1 MFITDGELDVQDQ
14 GNTSAEGLLKTIA
27 YGSTFGTRG
36 LGESHGSERLIFMP
50 PDVARPVGG
59 EGFSKQEAKQFIHF
73 HANASLGK
81 MIQYMPIDDAR
92 VGAQW
97 QWLKGLTE
105 QERLD
110 ITVPALESVD
120 RWYIV
125 VVGADRA
132 KTLVMPTGEGASTVG
147 VDQYRA

>member
-1 MFITDGELDVQDQ
+1 
-14 GNTSAEGLLKTIA
+14 
-27 YGSTFGTRG
+27 
-36 LGESHGSERLIFMP
+36 MP
-50 PDVARPVGG
+50 PDVARPVGA
-59 EGFSKQEAKQFIHF
+59 EGFSKQETKQFIHF
-73 HANASLGK
+73 HANDSLGK

-97 QWLKGLTE
+97 KWLEGLTE

-110 ITVPALESVD
+110 ITVPVLESVD

-132 KTLVMPTGEGASTVG
+132 KTLVMPTGEGAATVAI
-147 VDQYRA
+147 DQYRT